1 MKTPRDIVL
10 LCLTSLS
17 ISLPIHVA
25 AQTLDFSKA
34 WFKPLLTQN
43 KDAVCA
49 SLLAMSQQEFFSAS
63 GAPAPLT
70 DAPTGPVPN
79 DQSWTLQNT
88 PEKGLAVG
96 ENIYAKEFLGR
107 GCGGACE
114 SSYIALG
121 KGPFPDTGGYGDGLS
136 LTENQITNE
145 VPAYGSNIGIYK
157 HQNGSYYAIAKGS
170 ALNVYKPSQNATWN
184 KVCEITSVPNEVTY
198 KQIPD
203 IYSSIKKLN
212 LVVNNIIGEEGNY
225 CGSMHTL
232 SRWKQFINQGLQETL
247 YRPWALRESATD
259 DSTYAIDFDN
269 LQSWSL
275 KDISQKLAF
284 EDYKKQLA
292 ITTKD
297 LSQFYQKSYQWPATV
312 SDDLATRALKTA
324 ISSGIR
330 FYMYDHPTRSQKALI
345 EAITEKQPIATI
357 KSLSEAPDAVTDIT
371 LNMAI
376 TNPEALSLLLEKI
389 KNPNQQNAFNK
400 TLLMYAAQYNQ
411 LESTKIL
418 LSKGA
423 NPNLFTLIPDDNCNF
438 TLSKSNMTALHYA
451 VRYASADLVKLL
463 LKSGANPFASTSE
476 TTGGRPIDWLHKYT
490 ADNAPEKN
498 PNLTKENIAELE
510 KLLSMPSA
518 DEVARQV
525 LGFNLAAEQ
534 TFQKGNLDDA
544 YSKSLLA
551 LGLDEKNERAL
562 SNLSLILIKQGKQNE
577 ALEASNKLITTGK
590 DANQIANAWFNYGL
604 ICEKSTSYRISYNG
618 HYYCEDGSLYPYL
631 QSFKTKP
638 TSGRAD
644 KILNL
649 VKEKKGIACEFAADK
664 NGPVTLLQHCGSNSF
679 CVLHSKERTIDLDT
693 FALLK
698 QSHENPNDLKSP
710 MKTSAVKPAKIVES
724 FSLGNYQL
732 TRLARNAGEAAVKF
746 GDQICTGSSELLP
759 ASKYP

>member
-1 MKTPRDIVL
+1 MKIPRDIVL

-17 ISLPIHVA
+17 ISLPTQIA

-43 KDAVCA
+43 KDTVCA
-49 SLLAMSQQEFFSAS
+49 SLLAMSQQEFFAFPNSS
-63 GAPAPLT
+63 PT
-70 DAPTGPVPN
+70 DDNTEGPIP
-79 DQSWTLQNT
+79 NT
-88 PEKGLAVG
+88 PDWVLQHQH
-96 ENIYAKEFLGR
+96 YAEPILVNGNQVYERGFVGR

-114 SSYIALG
+114 TEFLG
-121 KGPFPDTGGYGDGLS
+121 LSKTPFTEMGGYSDGWTFSQDQTTTLAQS
-136 LTENQITNE
+136 TGL
-145 VPAYGSNIGIYK
+145 YK
-157 HQNGSYYAIAKGS
+157 HRNASYYGITKG
-170 ALNVYKPSQNATWN
+170 ATINVYKMLPDATWN
-184 KVCEITSVPNEVTY
+184 KVCEITSTPSEATY
-198 KQIPD
+198 NQIPD

-212 LVVNNIIGEEGNY
+212 LAVNNIIGEEGSY

-259 DSTYAIDFDN
+259 ESTYAIDFDN

-275 KDISQKLAF
+275 KDITQKLAF
-284 EDYKKQLA
+284 DDYQKQLA

-297 LSQFYQKSYQWPATV
+297 LSQFYQKNYQWPATI
-312 SDDLATRALKTA
+312 SDDMATRAMKAA

-330 FYMYDHPTRSQKALI
+330 FYQYDQPSRPQKTLI
-345 EAITEKQPIATI
+345 TAITDRQPMSVI
-357 KSLSEAPDAVTDIT
+357 KPLADAPDALANIN
-371 LNMAI
+371 LSIAI
-376 TNPEALSLLLEKI
+376 YYPQALEMLLAKGG
-389 KNPNQQNAFNK
+389 NSNQQNAFNK

-411 LESTKIL
+411 LESAKIL

-423 NPNLFTLIPDDNCNF
+423 NPNLFTIIPDDTCNF

-451 VRYASADLVKLL
+451 VRYSSADFVKLL

-498 PNLTKENIAELE
+498 PNLNKENIAELE

-534 TFQKGNLDDA
+534 AFQKGNLDDA
-544 YSKSLLA
+544 YGKSLLA

-562 SNLSLILIKQGKQNE
+562 SNLSLILIKQGKPNE

-590 DANQIANAWFNYGL
+590 DVNQIANAWFNYGL
-604 ICEKSTSYRISYNG
+604 ICEKSTSHHVSYNG
-618 HYYCEDGSLYPYL
+618 HYYCEDGALYPYL

-649 VKEKKGIACEFAADK
+649 IKEKKGIACEFAADK
-664 NGPVTLLQHCGSNSF
+664 NGLITLIQHCGSNSF

-698 QSHENPNDLKSP
+698 QSHENPNDLNSP
-710 MKTSAVKPAKIVES
+710 VKISAVKPAKIVES
-724 FSLGNYQL
+724 FPLGNYQL
-732 TRLARNAGEAAVKF
+732 TRLARSFGEAAVKF
-746 GDQICTGSSELLP
+746 GDQICTESSELLP